1 LTVGLKVGLL
11 VGAKEGDVVEFLV
24 GERVGERVGGGG
36 APYTSIIPTQNKS
49 TMNNK
54 LEIMEY
60 FCMMTIIQPLQPA
73 NNLILLTVC

>member
-11 VGAKEGDVVEFLV
+11 VGVVVGFLV
-24 GERVGERVGGGG
+24 GERVGGG
-36 APYTSIIPTQNKS
+36 PLLTSIIPTENKS

-60 FCMMTIIQPLQPA
+60 FCMMIIIQPLQPA
-73 NNLILLTVC
+73 KNLILLTVC